1 MEIILQAKKSL
12 YKYNIEQSIKKITQM
27 NMTSEQND
35 KLNVV
40 KTINNQI
47 ENMDVDYLN
56 SIINIK
62 SKTIYDENWINA

>member
-1 MEIILQAKKSL
+1 
-12 YKYNIEQSIKKITQM
+12 
-27 NMTSEQND
+27 MTSEQND

-62 SKTIYDENWINA
+62 SKTIYDET